1 MARPG
6 PRLAYPRHD
15 PLVKREIA
23 SRRAAGETITTI
35 AKSLDLSGPTVSQ
48 ITKLPDVVT
57 MTASLREKY
66 RLRALER
73 MGGMMEPVW
82 DLTAETVAKKDP
94 QGFMRM
100 TAGISNLAKVAD
112 SGEKHQVEVSGVPG
126 EQSPKVEI
134 KLLIQQLFGDQL
146 TPRN

>member
-1 MARPG
+1 
-6 PRLAYPRHD
+6 
-15 PLVKREIA
+15 
-23 SRRAAGETITTI
+23 
-35 AKSLDLSGPTVSQ
+35 
-48 ITKLPDVVT
+48 
-57 MTASLREKY
+57 
-66 RLRALER
+66 
-73 MGGMMEPVW
+73 
-82 DLTAETVAKKDP
+82 
-94 QGFMRM
+94 MRM